1 MSREKGCVFIYYVH
15 TDGFSWANFL
25 QSKLNEK
32 EYNIISTL
40 VDISN
45 MHKDYESSD
54 VNIVLVSPDICSLP
68 SLKPLN
74 TLQKDHS
81 LAVLLGV
88 EYSEYI
94 DIVSVKEGQSLSGW
108 PVFNTQA
115 NDHSVRGL
123 LMKIIELYEDI
134 HNDDVELEEDP
145 YDVLPE
151 PKPIL
156 PPRRVSQEQATEE
169 EDEQDYDVVKES
181 PPKHKTQVEEPYDNP
196 IPNQLHAILVPHTGS
211 VSIIT

>member
-1 MSREKGCVFIYYVH
+1 MSREKGCIFIYYVP

-32 EYNIISTL
+32 EYNIMSTL

-45 MHKDYESSD
+45 MHEDYESSD
-54 VNIVLVSPDICSLP
+54 VNVVLVSPDICSLP

-74 TLQKDHS
+74 KLQKDHS

-94 DIVSVKEGQSLSGW
+94 EIVSVKEGQNLSGW
-108 PVFNTQA
+108 SVFNTQA
-115 NDHSVRGL
+115 NEHSVRGL
-123 LMKIIELYEDI
+123 LMKIIELYEDT
-134 HNDDVELEEDP
+134 HKDDVELEEDP
-145 YDVLPE
+145 YDILPE

-156 PPRRVSQEQATEE
+156 PPRGVNQEQVT
-169 EDEQDYDVVKES
+169 DEK
-181 PPKHKTQVEEPYDNP
+181 VEEPYDNP
-196 IPNQLHAILVPHTGS
+196 VPNQLHAILVPHTGS
-211 VSIIT
+211 VSTITCNLIKRI